1 MIFPDPRAFSLPSY
15 RHRIFGG
22 SCPHPKGDIAVPSR
36 ISEPGR
42 TVHLDD
48 LIDGRPVGRF
58 HFLVLALTG
67 LVMFLDG
74 LDTQAISFVA
84 PAVAREWSLPVAALG
99 PIFSASIVGLM
110 IGYLVLSPLA
120 HRIGHRK
127 LVIAATALF
136 GVFTVLCAVAGNET
150 QLIALRLL
158 TGAGLGAAIPSAVAL
173 ASEFAPARRRSTFV
187 MLIYCWLALGFVAA
201 SLISGAVIPAWGW
214 RPLFVLGGI
223 LPLLLALVLLRLLPD
238 SPSYLLPRDAVRAR
252 ATLCRLD
259 PDLDPTTLVLPAER
273 ASGAAGASV
282 RHRSPL
288 IELFRRHWLVSTA
301 LLWIAFML
309 NLGVFYAVQSWLP
322 TILGRLGHSPST
334 AVLATALTTIGGIVA
349 ALVIGPSMDRRG
361 PFGTL
366 GVVYLLGAVFV
377 SMLAFAVAGQNW
389 MVLGAAFLAGTCV
402 TGGQMSVVALATVLY
417 PPRIRPTGV
426 GWALGIGR
434 IGGIL
439 GPLLVGFALGGGTA
453 PRTVFVVMGAVLL
466 VASGAVMALARVSR
480 TVRTDARRADAA
492 GSSAAGSDA
501 TRSVAVT
508 GD

>member
-1 MIFPDPRAFSLPSY
+1 MPSQLSQPR
-15 RHRIFGG
+15 
-22 SCPHPKGDIAVPSR
+22 
-36 ISEPGR
+36 R
-42 TVHLDD
+42 TVRLDE
-48 LIDGRPVGRF
+48 LIDGRPVGGF

-120 HRIGHRK
+120 NRVGHRR
-127 LVIAATALF
+127 LVIVSTALF
-136 GVFTVLCAVAGNET
+136 GVFTLLCALAGNET
-150 QLIALRLL
+150 QLIVLRLL

-187 MLIYCWLALGFVAA
+187 MFIYCWLALGFVAA

-214 RPLFVLGGI
+214 RPMFVLGGV
-223 LPLLLALVLLRLLPD
+223 LPLLLALVLLGFLPD
-238 SPSYLLPRDAVRAR
+238 SPSYLLPRDAARAR
-252 ATLCRLD
+252 ATLCRVDPQLD
-259 PDLDPTTLVLPAER
+259 PQTQVLPAER
-273 ASGAAGASV
+273 AGSPVKA
-282 RHRSPL
+282 RSPL
-288 IELFRRHWLVSTA
+288 VELLRRHWLASTA
-301 LLWIAFML
+301 LLWLAFML

-322 TILGRLGHSPST
+322 TILGRLGHAPST
-334 AVLATALTTIGGIVA
+334 AVLATALTTIGGIAA
-349 ALVIGPSMDRRG
+349 ALVIGPLMDRRG

-377 SMLAFAVAGQNW
+377 SVLAFAVTGQSW
-389 MVLGAAFLAGTCV
+389 LVLGAAFLAGTCV

-439 GPLLVGFALGGGTA
+439 GPLLVGFALGGGAA
-453 PRTVFVVMGAVLL
+453 PRTVFVVMGVVFL
-466 VASGAVMALARVSR
+466 VASGAVLALARVSR
-480 TVRTDARRADAA
+480 SVRTGSCAA
-492 GSSAAGSDA
+492 QPVS
-501 TRSVAVT
+501 

>member
-1 MIFPDPRAFSLPSY
+1 MVDRA
-15 RHRIFGG
+15 
-22 SCPHPKGDIAVPSR
+22 PHTKGDIAVPSR

-42 TVHLDD
+42 TVRLDE

-58 HFLVLALTG
+58 HVLVLALTG

-84 PAVAREWSLPVAALG
+84 PAVAKEWSLPVTALG
-99 PIFSASIVGLM
+99 AIFSASIVGLM

-120 HRIGHRK
+120 NRVGHRK
-127 LVIAATALF
+127 LVIVATALF

-150 QLIALRLL
+150 QLIALRLS

-201 SLISGAVIPAWGW
+201 SLVSGAVIPAWGW

-223 LPLLLALVLLRLLPD
+223 LPLLLAVVLLKLLPD
-238 SPSYLLPRDAVRAR
+238 SPSYLLPRDVARAR

-259 PDLDPTTLVLPAER
+259 PDLDPRTLVLPAEHGR
-273 ASGAAGASV
+273 GATGAPVKS
-282 RHRSPL
+282 RSPL
-288 IELFRRHWLVSTA
+288 LELVRRHWLGATL

-322 TILGRLGHSPST
+322 TILGRLGHAPST

-349 ALVIGPSMDRRG
+349 ALVIGPMMDRRG

-377 SMLAFAVAGQNW
+377 SVLAFAIAGSSW
-389 MVLGAAFLAGTCV
+389 LVLGAAFLAGTCV
-402 TGGQMSVVALATVLY
+402 TGGQMSIVALATVLY

-439 GPLLVGFALGGGTA
+439 GPLLVGFALGGGTT
-453 PRTVFVVMGAVLL
+453 PRTVFIVMGAVLL

-480 TVRTDARRADAA
+480 PLRTDSPRARVGVSPAPGPDDARR
-492 GSSAAGSDA
+492 
-501 TRSVAVT
+501 VAVP

>member
-1 MIFPDPRAFSLPSY
+1 M
-15 RHRIFGG
+15 
-22 SCPHPKGDIAVPSR
+22 
-36 ISEPGR
+36 
-42 TVHLDD
+42 
-48 LIDGRPVGRF
+48 
-58 HFLVLALTG
+58 TG

-201 SLISGAVIPAWGW
+201 SLLSGAVIPAWGW

-238 SPSYLLPRDAVRAR
+238 SPSYLLPRDAARAR
-252 ATLCRLD
+252 ATLRRLD

-273 ASGAAGASV
+273 ASGASA
-282 RHRSPL
+282 RTRSPL

-322 TILGRLGHSPST
+322 TILGRLGHAPST

-377 SMLAFAVAGQNW
+377 SMLAFAVTGESW
-389 MVLGAAFLAGTCV
+389 LVLGAAFLAGTCV

-480 TVRTDARRADAA
+480 TVRADARRADSA

-501 TRSVAVT
+501 ARTVAVT